1 MRYFRCNNNYGY
13 SIRKPEAKIS
23 FIGLDTFIVE
33 KSPRG
38 MVTFLLWG
46 LPAFIIMNTI
56 ALIGQGILLAIA
68 AFIYVIYGIFT
79 VVSELGFF
87 GTIFACFVLALFLA
101 YFGII

>member
-1 MRYFRCNNNYGY
+1 MRYFKCNNDYGRA
-13 SIRKPEAKIS
+13 IRKPEAKIS
-23 FIGLDTFIVE
+23 LIGLDTFIVE

-38 MVTFLLWG
+38 MVAFLLWG

-56 ALIGQGILLAIA
+56 ALIGQGIMLVIA
-68 AFIYVIYGIFT
+68 AFIYVFYGVFT
-79 VVSELGFF
+79 VVYNLGFF